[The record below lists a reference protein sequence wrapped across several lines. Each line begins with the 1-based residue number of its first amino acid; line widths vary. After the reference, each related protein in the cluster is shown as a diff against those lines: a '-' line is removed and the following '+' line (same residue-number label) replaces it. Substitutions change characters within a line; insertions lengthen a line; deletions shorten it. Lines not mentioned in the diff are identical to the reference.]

1 MEEIMDKSK
10 KGEYLGW
17 TNWETWACVSH
28 LENNETI
35 YLVLKQHTLRA
46 KNEVILAENIKEV
59 VKADIYETTLT
70 PREYK
75 GRGYEELLTQEIVE
89 RFVQNVSWFEI
100 ACNFWDNHRV
110 ANKVEKEALL

>member
-1 MEEIMDKSK
+1 MTKTK
-10 KGEYLGW
+10 KGAYLGW
-17 TNWETWACVSH
+17 CNWETWVTVSH
-28 LENNETI
+28 LENTETI
-35 YLVLKQHTLRA
+35 YNVLVAHTHRA

-89 RFVQNVSWFEI
+89 RFVETVSWIEI
-100 ACNFWDNHRV
+100 ACNFWDNYRKKGV
-110 ANKVEKEALL
+110 SNA